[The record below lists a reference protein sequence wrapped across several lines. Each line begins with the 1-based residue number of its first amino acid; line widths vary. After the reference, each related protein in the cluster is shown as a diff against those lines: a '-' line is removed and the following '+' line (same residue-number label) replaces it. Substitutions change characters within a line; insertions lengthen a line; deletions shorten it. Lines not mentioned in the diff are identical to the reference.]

1 MASARVDALA
11 DLNAALDLNPQLPT
25 SMYMRGVIRKRM
37 GDAKAAEGDLVAARM
52 MSPQIDQNYAKY
64 GIKP

>member
-1 MASARVDALA
+1 
-11 DLNAALDLNPQLPT
+11 
-25 SMYMRGVIRKRM
+25 MYMRGVIRKRM
-37 GDAKAAEGDLVAARM
+37 GDAKAAEGDLAAARM